1 VIEKDCVFRIIPK
14 LLRYKLL
21 PKPYFAN
28 MKKLT
33 AILGIAVCL
42 ISFRSKGQESIVQEG
57 EFGVGIGAAHYF
69 GDLNTRAKINRP
81 KIAAGIFFRK
91 NFGNYIAARVVANF
105 AQLGYSDIYNTHNEF
120 MHTRNLSFNTNVWE
134 LSLRGDFNFFRFLP
148 GDPNLNFTPYISLG
162 VGVFSYDP
170 YAYLQGQKYFLRP
183 LGTEGQGNSLYPD
196 RAPYSSMAV
205 CIPVGVGF
213 KYAINDRFNI
223 ALEITHRFTTTD
235 YLDDVSKTYVDP
247 AVFPPLPDGS
257 PSPAFL
263 LSDRSYE
270 LGPPI
275 GIKGRQRGIDTNKDQ
290 FVTAMLYFTVNLQS
304 YKCPSAN

>member
-1 VIEKDCVFRIIPK
+1 
-14 LLRYKLL
+14 
-21 PKPYFAN
+21 

-33 AILGIAVCL
+33 AILIVSICL
-42 ISFRSKGQESIVQEG
+42 CCRVGYFQEPVVQEG
-57 EFGVGIGAAHYF
+57 EFGIGIGASHYF
-69 GDLNTRAKINRP
+69 GDLNTRARLNRP
-81 KIAAGIFFRK
+81 KMAAGIFFRK

-120 MHTRNLSFNTNVWE
+120 MHLRNLSFNTNVWE

-148 GDPNLNFTPYISLG
+148 GNPDFNFTPFISLG

-183 LGTEGQGNSLYPD
+183 LGTEGQGSTLYPD
-196 RAPYSSMAV
+196 RKPYGSMAL
-205 CIPVGVGF
+205 CIPIGVGF
-213 KYAINDRFNI
+213 KYAVNDRFNI
-223 ALEITHRFTTTD
+223 GLEITHRFTSTD

-270 LGPPI
+270 LGTPI
-275 GIKGRQRGIDTNKDQ
+275 GIKGRERGVDTNKDQ
-290 FVTAMLYFTVNLQS
+290 FVTAMIYITVNLQS
-304 YKCPSAN
+304 YRCPTAY